1 MLLRKVVRKTSI
13 NVNQCFP
20 QCSAVKN
27 ALLGMTKMEYHN
39 FPKSL
44 KEFGYDF
51 NTNGQL
57 RKINA
62 ETGKLT
68 NEGFEFKFNEDSV
81 YNQKRYEAL
90 GEVINEYVYS
100 LLEKEGLIRLPIPK
114 ESSEIL
120 DKRSFIFAS
129 EDALENEKV
138 IVLIHGSGVVRAG
151 QWARRLII
159 NDCLN
164 TGTQIPYVKKAKELG
179 YGLFVLNT
187 NDNSRIINGKSN
199 KIKGSEGPHE
209 HLRTAWYDY
218 IGPSKSKYVAI
229 VAHSFGGECVAME
242 HVEEFTRKVFAV
254 GLTDSVHSAPF
265 VGFSHVVKWCN
276 HYIGIVCTMDTVIVI
291 VVVVV
296 VVVVVVIV
304 VLIVMMM
311 VVVIVSI
318 SSNIREYYQVSRNWI
333 CSDKPLD
340 APMEYPS
347 EDIQRVS
354 AGHKVHELS
363 SSACINSL
371 FRFIEERY
379 ESTRD
384 ELKT

>member
-229 VAHSFGGECVAME
+229 VAHSFGGECVVQFAME

-265 VGFSHVVKWCN
+265 VGFSHVVK
-276 HYIGIVCTMDTVIVI
+276 
-291 VVVVV
+291 
-296 VVVVVVIV
+296 
-304 VLIVMMM
+304 
-311 VVVIVSI
+311 
-318 SSNIREYYQVSRNWI
+318 VSRNWI

>member
-20 QCSAVKN
+20 QCSAVIN
-27 ALLGMTKMEYHN
+27 AVKFSQLYYSFKKLVRLSHNNSNDKYYCINFIQLLGMTKMNHHN

-51 NTNGQL
+51 NADGQL
-57 RKINA
+57 RKFNT

-68 NEGFEFKFNEDSV
+68 NEGFEFKFNEDPI

-90 GEVINEYVYS
+90 GEVINDYVYS

-129 EDALENEKV
+129 EDAFENEKV

-159 NDCLN
+159 NDCLY

-187 NDNSRIINGKSN
+187 NDNSRIINGKTN

-209 HLRTAWYDY
+209 HMRTAWYDY

-229 VAHSFGGECVAME
+229 VAHSYGGECVAMK
-242 HVEEFTRKVFAV
+242 HAEEFTRKVFAV

-265 VGFSHVVKWCN
+265 IGFSHVVK
-276 HYIGIVCTMDTVIVI
+276 
-291 VVVVV
+291 
-296 VVVVVVIV
+296 
-304 VLIVMMM
+304 
-311 VVVIVSI
+311 
-318 SSNIREYYQVSRNWI
+318 VSRNWI

-340 APMEYPS
+340 SDMEYPS
-347 EDIQRVS
+347 EDIKRVS

-363 SSACINSL
+363 SSACIDSL

-379 ESTRD
+379 KSTRD
-384 ELKT
+384 DSKT

>member
-27 ALLGMTKMEYHN
+27 AGMTKMEYHN

-229 VAHSFGGECVAME
+229 VAHSFGGECVVQFAME

-265 VGFSHVVKWCN
+265 VGFSHVVK
-276 HYIGIVCTMDTVIVI
+276 
-291 VVVVV
+291 
-296 VVVVVVIV
+296 
-304 VLIVMMM
+304 
-311 VVVIVSI
+311 
-318 SSNIREYYQVSRNWI
+318 VSRNWI